1 MSLRQIIEESG
12 GRIELIEVEP
22 FPGKES
28 EMDETIIRTIKG
40 AKSLRYEIVHNGTVY
55 ARVISLPL
63 AERFLEIVVETAANA
78 DVAIRSLM
86 VGTIG
91 EPLPSE

>member
-1 MSLRQIIEESG
+1 MSLREIIEESG

-22 FPGKES
+22 FPGKGR
-28 EMDETIIRTIKG
+28 EMDDTEIRQIKG

-63 AERFLEIVVETAANA
+63 AERILEIVVETSANA
-78 DVAIRSLM
+78 EKAIKSLL
-86 VGTIG
+86 T
-91 EPLPSE
+91 E

>member
-1 MSLRQIIEESG
+1 MSLLERIIEESE

-22 FPGKES
+22 FPEKGS
-28 EMDETIIRTIKG
+28 EMAETEIRTIKG

-63 AERFLEIVVETAANA
+63 AERFLEIVVETSAHAEE
-78 DVAIRSLM
+78 AIKSLL
-86 VGTIG
+86 TDK
-91 EPLPSE
+91 